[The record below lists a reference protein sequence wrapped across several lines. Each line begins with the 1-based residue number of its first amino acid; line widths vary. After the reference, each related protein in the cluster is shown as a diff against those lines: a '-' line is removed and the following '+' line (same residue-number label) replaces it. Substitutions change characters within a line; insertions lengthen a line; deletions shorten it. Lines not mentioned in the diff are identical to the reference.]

1 MLEVCDT
8 DKKEVTA
15 SVLTEQDFSK
25 ELPLVSVIVPVYKV
39 EKYLSECVDSILK
52 QTYKNL
58 EIILVDDGSP
68 DRCPQLCDE
77 YAAQDSRVRVIHK
90 ENGGLS
96 DARNAGIES
105 AKGEWLCFVDSDD
118 KLATASQIEKL
129 IGFIKS
135 KENAEI
141 IYCPLVERFT
151 DSDEKNI
158 NFKKLD
164 LAEIKENSFSSLE
177 IFNFAKKNHF
187 IFAAWLF
194 VVKTDFIKKHNLL
207 FTKGLL
213 HEDMDWIP
221 RVLTVEQK
229 SISVFTEP
237 FYLYRFNPSSIT
249 SSFTQN
255 RFDSI
260 IFILKMLSDLLSQTS
275 QPEFIKAWFN
285 MNLYNLVIYLEND
298 CLSKTDF
305 YKSNIRC
312 LKNVF
317 SEISDCSEIDERVS
331 SHSSHQF
338 S

>member
-1 MLEVCDT
+1 MDRMKKYIDT
-8 DKKEVTA
+8 
-15 SVLTEQDFSK
+15 
-25 ELPLVSVIVPVYKV
+25 
-39 EKYLSECVDSILK
+39 
-52 QTYKNL
+52 
-58 EIILVDDGSP
+58 
-68 DRCPQLCDE
+68 
-77 YAAQDSRVRVIHK
+77 
-90 ENGGLS
+90 
-96 DARNAGIES
+96 
-105 AKGEWLCFVDSDD
+105 
-118 KLATASQIEKL
+118 QIQ
-129 IGFIKS
+129 
-135 KENAEI
+135 
-141 IYCPLVERFT
+141 R
-151 DSDEKNI
+151 
-158 NFKKLD
+158 
-164 LAEIKENSFSSLE
+164 
-177 IFNFAKKNHF
+177 AKKNHF

-317 SEISDCSEIDERVS
+317 SENSKILNFRNKVIFQIFKCNPSLFYLCRKLAKRGK
-331 SHSSHQF
+331 
-338 S
+338 